1 MLFRVQK
8 TAEKRVEASRNRLY
22 FSTTFPQGDNNGIL
36 DGLMNTHID
45 VCSQCVDNFKTP
57 LYTLG
62 SNGLGVVIIG
72 YPHHSH
78 GCSEFPTPVIVM

>member
-8 TAEKRVEASRNRLY
+8 TAEKRVEASRNWLY

-36 DGLMNTHID
+36 DGSMNAPND
-45 VCSQCVDNFKTP
+45 VCSQYVDNFNIP

-62 SNGLGVVIIG
+62 SNGLDSILIG
-72 YPHHSH
+72 YPHHPH
-78 GCSEFPTPVIVM
+78 GYVEFPIFVIAM